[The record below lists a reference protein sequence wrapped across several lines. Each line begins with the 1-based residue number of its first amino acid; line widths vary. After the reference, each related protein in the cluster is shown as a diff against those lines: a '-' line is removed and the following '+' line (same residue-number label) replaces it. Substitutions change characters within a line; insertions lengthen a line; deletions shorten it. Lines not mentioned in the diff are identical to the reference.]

1 MAIESALDT
10 QQCETSPR
18 VHLDILAGNVKAL
31 RHRGTRKHECH
42 EIRRTCLWQRQL
54 VHDKP
59 LPLAM
64 RRLRLRGVHVGFE
77 EKRLDTMSWIRQR
90 DQSDP
95 EPSHFSHC
103 VPLVWLPLWGYNIGE
118 FYQNSLLSI
127 AELNAAGVIDKNI
140 ILAPEV

>member
-1 MAIESALDT
+1 
-10 QQCETSPR
+10 
-18 VHLDILAGNVKAL
+18 
-31 RHRGTRKHECH
+31 
-42 EIRRTCLWQRQL
+42 
-54 VHDKP
+54 
-59 LPLAM
+59 M